1 MATSL
6 PTAQQLVES
15 VSATEADEL
24 ERVKVAVVLADDLGT
39 LGDQVV
45 THFVES
51 ARASGCSWSQIGA
64 QLGVSKQAAQQ
75 AFVAPAPRRSRF
87 GRGGGRSWPSGR
99 FGADARAA
107 IVATRAEAAAL
118 GHNHVGTEHLLL
130 ALGSSPGLAG
140 TALRQLGVDQDV
152 VRRHVEEMIGRGH
165 AGPSARRP
173 FTPRTKKV
181 LELAVREAIR
191 LKSDH
196 IDTEHL
202 LLALVREGDGVA
214 VQIVVQKLGIDLS
227 EVSRAVVALINTGG
241 RRTPG
246 EPPTG

>member
-1 MATSL
+1 MALPL
-6 PTAQQLVES
+6 PTVQQLVES
-15 VSATEADEL
+15 VSGTEADAL
-24 ERVKVAVVLADDLGT
+24 ERVGVAVVMADDLGT

-75 AFVAPAPRRSRF
+75 AFVAPTPRRGRF
-87 GRGGGRSWPSGR
+87 ARGGGRTWP
-99 FGADARAA
+99 FGHFGPNAKAVL
-107 IVATRAEAAAL
+107 VATKAEAAAL

-140 TALRQLGVDQDV
+140 TALRSLGVDQDV
-152 VRRHVEEMIGRGH
+152 VRGHVEEMIGPC
-165 AGPSARRP
+165 AADSSARRP

-181 LELAVREAIR
+181 IELAVRESVR
-191 LKSDH
+191 LKSAQV
-196 IDTEHL
+196 DTEHL
-202 LLALVREGDGVA
+202 LLALIREGEGVA
-214 VQIVVQKLGIDLS
+214 ALILVKKLGIDLS
-227 EVSRAVVALINTGG
+227 QVSQAVDELLKNGG

-246 EPPTG
+246 EPPTA